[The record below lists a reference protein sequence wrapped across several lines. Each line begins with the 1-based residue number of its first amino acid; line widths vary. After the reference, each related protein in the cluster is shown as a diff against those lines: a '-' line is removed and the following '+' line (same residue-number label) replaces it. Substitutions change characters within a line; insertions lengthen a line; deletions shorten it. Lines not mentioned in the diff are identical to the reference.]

1 MQYLDASV
9 GFRGKRF
16 PNLVDVAVNPAERRL
31 DHRAIWSSS
40 EALDLYL
47 YAKALMGVKF
57 PKMLPSTASK
67 CT

>member
-31 DHRAIWSSS
+31 DHHAI
-40 EALDLYL
+40 
-47 YAKALMGVKF
+47 
-57 PKMLPSTASK
+57 
-67 CT
+67 